1 MTERQHELLNRFL
14 DGELTEAEQVEFEA
28 ELGNDPSLLQMRD
41 DFSAIG
47 NMIRTHVD
55 TEATSVSFEG
65 FIDGIDNKLA
75 DFEPAPTL
83 SLIHI

>member
-14 DGELTEAEQVEFEA
+14 DGELTEAEQLEFEV

-47 NMIRTHVD
+47 NMIEHMWMRKR
-55 TEATSVSFEG
+55 
-65 FIDGIDNKLA
+65 IR
-75 DFEPAPTL
+75 
-83 SLIHI
+83 